1 MSVEHPVTR
10 RTFLVASGLAGIG
23 AFLAACSS
31 SSATASPTTGPTAAP
46 SSAAPSQ
53 AAASGSA
60 AASGA
65 ATSAPS
71 VATITAPPGGGTLNF
86 LTWSDHWGKDELAGV
101 KQSTRIDVQITELAD
116 NIDGF
121 NKLNQVHGQL
131 DMVSGD
137 ALWVPKYFD
146 AGLTQAFDINS
157 LAVSQQLFSMA
168 RSFDFWTKPDGYLA
182 YPWGWSPIQIVY
194 NPAQVTPGAN
204 SWQLLVDPKYKGKIV
219 MENQPTDI
227 MLFAGIATGAKDI
240 YNMTDAELATCKDWL
255 TKLKPNVYKLVQ
267 QNNET
272 ITALA
277 SGEAWIST
285 QNLGAPDRV
294 KSAGGPAVTAFV
306 PDEGTTG
313 FIDGEQM
320 VKGGTNQPLV
330 LPYLEAGAQ
339 AEYVAQNFIDNGRP
353 LWNEKAYTLLVNNGK
368 KDLADRYLYNH
379 PEMAL
384 KMRLKGPAGNV
395 DAYINT
401 FNSVFGG

>member
-1 MSVEHPVTR
+1 MDRNVTR
-10 RTFLVASGLAGIG
+10 RTFLQVSGLAGVG
-23 AFLAACSS
+23 AFLAACGGSS
-31 SSATASPTTGPTAAP
+31 VSPSPVAPSNAPSAGAPSPSAPASSAG
-46 SSAAPSQ
+46 
-53 AAASGSA
+53 G
-60 AASGA
+60 
-65 ATSAPS
+65 S
-71 VATITAPPGGGTLNF
+71 VAPVTAPPGGGTLNF
-86 LTWSDHWGKDELAGV
+86 LTWSDHWSKDELAGV
-101 KQSTRIDVQITELAD
+101 KQATGIDVQITELAD

-131 DMVSGD
+131 DLVSGD
-137 ALWVPKYFD
+137 ALWVPKYYE
-146 AGLTQAFDINS
+146 AGLIEAFDINS
-157 LAVSQQLFSMA
+157 LAVSQQLYSMS

-194 NPAQVTPGAN
+194 NPANVTPGAN

-240 YNMTDAELATCKDWL
+240 YNMTDADLAACKDWL

-277 SGEAWIST
+277 NGEAWIGT
-285 QNLGAPDRV
+285 QNLGAPDRI
-294 KSAGGPAVTAFV
+294 KEAGGPANMVAFV

-313 FIDGEQM
+313 FIDGEM
-320 VKGGTNQPLV
+320 TVKGGTNQPLV
-330 LPYLEAGAQ
+330 KPYLEAGAQ

-353 LWNEKAYTLLVNNGK
+353 LWNEKAYTILVNNGK
-368 KDLADRYLYNH
+368 KDLADRYLYNQ
-379 PEMAL
+379 PELAL

-395 DAYINT
+395 DAYINA

>member
-1 MSVEHPVTR
+1 MSADRSLSR
-10 RTFLVASGLAGIG
+10 RTFLKASGLAGAG
-23 AFLAACSS
+23 AFIAACGG
-31 SSATASPTTGPTAAP
+31 TG
-46 SSAAPSQ
+46 
-53 AAASGSA
+53 
-60 AASGA
+60 

-71 VATITAPPGGGTLNF
+71 ANPPTGAPPSAVPPSAPASEPGSSAGAAITAPPGGGTLNF
-86 LTWSDHWGKDELAGV
+86 LTWSDHWSKDELAAV
-101 KQSTRIDVQITELAD
+101 KSSTSIDVQITELAD

-131 DMVSGD
+131 DLVSGD
-137 ALWVPKYFD
+137 ALWVPKYYD
-146 AGLTQAFDINS
+146 AGLVQAFDLSS
-157 LAVSQQLFSMA
+157 LAVSQQLYAIS

-194 NPAQVTPGAN
+194 NPANVTPGAN

-240 YNMTDAELATCKDWL
+240 YNMTDAELAACKDWL

-277 SGEAWIST
+277 NGEAWIGT
-285 QNLGAPDRV
+285 QNLGAPDRI
-294 KSAGGPAVTAFV
+294 KDAGGPEMVAFV

-313 FIDGEQM
+313 FIDGEMM
-320 VKGGTNQPLV
+320 VKGGANQPLV
-330 LPYLEAGAQ
+330 LPYLEVGAQ
-339 AEYVAQNFIDNGRP
+339 AEWVAQNFLDNGRP
-353 LWNEKAYTLLVNNGK
+353 LFNEKAYSLLVDGGH
-368 KDLADRYLYNH
+368 KDKADRYLYNQ
-379 PEMAL
+379 PDQAL
-384 KMRLKGPAGNV
+384 KMRLKGPAGNL
-395 DAYINT
+395 DAYINV

>member
-1 MSVEHPVTR
+1 VSVDRSVSR
-10 RTFLVASGLAGIG
+10 RTFLKASGLAGVG
-23 AFLAACSS
+23 AFLAACSGS
-31 SSATASPTTGPTAAP
+31 TPTSAPSAASSAPTSAPTASATP
-46 SSAAPSQ
+46 SEAM
-53 AAASGSA
+53 ASSSA
-60 AASGA
+60 AAS
-65 ATSAPS
+65 SAPS
-71 VATITAPPGGGTLNF
+71 VAPITAPPGGGTLNF
-86 LTWSDHWGKDELAGV
+86 LTWSDHWSKDEVAGV
-101 KQSTRIDVQITELAD
+101 KQSTGIDVQITELAD

-137 ALWVPKYFD
+137 ALWVPKYYD
-146 AGLTQAFDINS
+146 AGLIQAIDINS
-157 LAVSQQLFSMA
+157 LAVSQQLYSMA
-168 RSFDFWTKPDGYLA
+168 RTFDFWTKSDGYLA

-194 NPAQVTPGAN
+194 DPAKVTGGAT

-240 YNMTDAELATCKDWL
+240 YNMTDAELSAAKDWL
-255 TKLKPNVYKLVQ
+255 TQLKPNVYKLVQ

-277 SGEAWIST
+277 SGEAWIGT
-285 QNLGAPDRV
+285 QNLGSPDRI
-294 KSAGGPAVTAFV
+294 KAAGGPDMTAFV

-313 FIDGEQM
+313 FIDGEM
-320 VKGGTNQPLV
+320 TVKGGTNQPLV

-339 AEYVAQNFIDNGRP
+339 AEYVAQNFLDNGRP
-353 LWNEKAYTLLVNNGK
+353 LWNEKAYTLLVNSGH
-368 KDLADRYLYNH
+368 KDQADRYLYNQ
-379 PEMAL
+379 PELAL

-395 DAYINT
+395 DAYINA

>member
-1 MSVEHPVTR
+1 MSVDQSISR
-10 RTFLVASGLAGIG
+10 RAFLAASGLAGVG
-23 AFLAACSS
+23 AFLAACGSS
-31 SSATASPTTGPTAAP
+31 SGSASPSAAASTPSMAP
-46 SSAAPSQ
+46 STAPSQ
-53 AAASGSA
+53 AMASASA
-60 AASGA
+60 G
-65 ATSAPS
+65 TSSVPS
-71 VATITAPPGGGTLNF
+71 VAPITAPPGGGTLNF
-86 LTWSDHWGKDELAGV
+86 LTWSDHWSKDELAGV
-101 KQSTRIDVQITELAD
+101 KTSTGIDVQITELAD

-137 ALWVPKYFD
+137 ALWVPKYYD

-157 LAVSQQLFSMA
+157 LAVSQQLYSMS
-168 RSFDFWTKPDGYLA
+168 RTFDFWTKPEGYLA

-194 NPAQVTPGAN
+194 DPAHVTGGAN
-204 SWQLLVDPKYKGKIV
+204 SWQLLVDPKYQGKVV

-240 YNMTDAELATCKDWL
+240 YNMTDAELSACKDWL

-277 SGEAWIST
+277 SGEAWIGT
-285 QNLGAPDRV
+285 QNLGAPDRI
-294 KSAGGPAVTAFV
+294 KAAGGPADMVAFV

-320 VKGGTNQPLV
+320 VKGGANQPLV

-339 AEYVAQNFIDNGRP
+339 AEYVAQNFLDNGRP
-353 LWNEKAYTLLVNNGK
+353 LWNEKAYTLLVNAGH
-368 KDLADRYLYNH
+368 KDQADRYLYNQ
-379 PEMAL
+379 PELAL